1 MLLFLCE
8 LPLWASAILLVVL
21 PTMIAM
27 CGPLLV
33 RRRVDLRRLTTNN
46 EIAGFKFATVGVIY
60 AVILAFAVIAVWEKF
75 SEAEGMV
82 TKEAGAAAT
91 LYRLAAGPEPEAAA
105 AKCALNNYLKLAIE
119 RDWPLMAKE
128 KESRDGLRA
137 LDALYV
143 AILRLPETNM
153 RKSASFVEM
162 LKQLDVITEA
172 RRTRLHLAT
181 GIIPTMLWAV
191 LCCGAVMT
199 IGFTF
204 FFGTENLWAQITMTG
219 ILSVIVFMG
228 LLVIVSFDHPFTGPV
243 HVDAAPLQIVL
254 DDFGQDK

>member
-1 MLLFLCE
+1 MLLSICE
-8 LPLWASAILLVVL
+8 LPFWASTALLVLL
-21 PTMIAM
+21 PTAVAM
-27 CGPLLV
+27 CGPVLV
-33 RRRVDLRRLTTNN
+33 RRQVDLARLTTNN

-60 AVILAFAVIAVWEKF
+60 AVLLAFAVIAVWEKF
-75 SEAEGMV
+75 SEAEEMV

-91 LYRLAAGPEPEAAA
+91 LYRLAAGSEPEAAA
-105 AKCALNNYLKLAIE
+105 AKAALNNYLTLAID
-119 RDWPLMAKE
+119 RDWPMMAKE
-128 KESRDGLRA
+128 KESRDVTRA
-137 LDALYV
+137 LDGLYA
-143 AILRLPETNM
+143 AILRLPETGV
-153 RKSASFVEM
+153 RKSAALAEM
-162 LKQLDVITEA
+162 LKQLDEMTES

-181 GIIPTMLWAV
+181 GIVPTMLWVV

-204 FFGTENLWAQITMTG
+204 FFGTKNLGAQITMTG

-243 HVDAAPLQIVL
+243 HVNAEPLQMVL

>member
-1 MLLFLCE
+1 MLLFMCE
-8 LPLWASAILLVVL
+8 LPLWASAILVVVA
-21 PTMIAM
+21 PTLIAM
-27 CGPLLV
+27 CGPVLV
-33 RRRVDLRRLTTNN
+33 RRRVELTRLTTNN

-105 AKCALNNYLKLAIE
+105 AKAALNNYLKLAIE

-128 KESRDGLRA
+128 KGSRDTMRA
-137 LDALYV
+137 LDGLYA
-143 AILRLPETNM
+143 AILRLPETGL

-162 LKQLDVITEA
+162 LKQLDAITEA
-172 RRTRLHLAT
+172 RRTRLHLAA

-204 FFGTENLWAQITMTG
+204 FFGTENLRAQVTMTG

-228 LLVIVSFDHPFTGPV
+228 LLVILSFDHPFSGPV
-243 HVDAAPLQIVL
+243 HVEAEPLRTVME
-254 DDFGQDK
+254 DFGLDK

>member
-1 MLLFLCE
+1 MLLSLCE
-8 LPLWASAILLVVL
+8 LPLWASAILVVVL

-33 RRRVDLRRLTTNN
+33 RRQVDLARLTTNN

-75 SEAEGMV
+75 SAAEGMV

-91 LYRLAAGPEPEAAA
+91 LYRLAAGPEPEAVAA
-105 AKCALNNYLKLAIE
+105 RAALNNYLKLVID

-128 KESRDGLRA
+128 KGSRDAMRA
-137 LDALYV
+137 LDGLYA
-143 AILRLPETNM
+143 AILRLPETGLRN
-153 RKSASFVEM
+153 SASFAEM
-162 LKQLDVITEA
+162 LKQLDEITET
-172 RRTRLHLAT
+172 RRARLHLAA
-181 GIIPTMLWAV
+181 GIIPTMLWVV

-204 FFGTENLWAQITMTG
+204 FFGTENLRAQMTMTG

-228 LLVIVSFDHPFTGPV
+228 LLVILSFDHPFTGPV
-243 HVDAAPLQIVL
+243 HVDAEPLQIVME
-254 DDFGQDK
+254 DFGQDK

>member
-8 LPLWASAILLVVL
+8 LPLWASAILLVVA

-33 RRRVDLRRLTTNN
+33 RRQVDLARLTTNN

-60 AVILAFAVIAVWEKF
+60 AVMLAFAVIAVWEKF

-105 AKCALNNYLKLAIE
+105 AKAALNNYLKLAID

-128 KESRDGLRA
+128 KGSRDVTRA
-137 LDALYV
+137 LDGLYA
-143 AILRLPETNM
+143 AILRLPETGL
-153 RKSASFVEM
+153 RKSASFGEM
-162 LKQLDVITEA
+162 LKQLDEITEVSPHKAAA
-172 RRTRLHLAT
+172 RDRHHPDDVVGGSVLRRGDDDWIHFLFRHQKSSGSNHHDGHTLRHRVHGPPRDRVVRSSLHRSGPCRRGASPNGAGGFWT
-181 GIIPTMLWAV
+181 G
-191 LCCGAVMT
+191 
-199 IGFTF
+199 
-204 FFGTENLWAQITMTG
+204 
-219 ILSVIVFMG
+219 
-228 LLVIVSFDHPFTGPV
+228 
-243 HVDAAPLQIVL
+243 
-254 DDFGQDK
+254 

>member
-1 MLLFLCE
+1 
-8 LPLWASAILLVVL
+8 
-21 PTMIAM
+21 M
-27 CGPLLV
+27 CGPVLV
-33 RRRVDLRRLTTNN
+33 RRQVDLARLTTNN

-60 AVILAFAVIAVWEKF
+60 AVLLAFAVIAVWEKF
-75 SEAEGMV
+75 SEAEEMV

-91 LYRLAAGPEPEAAA
+91 LYRLAAGSEPEAAG
-105 AKCALNNYLKLAIE
+105 AKAALNNYLRLAID
-119 RDWPLMAKE
+119 RDWPAMAKE
-128 KESRDGLRA
+128 KESRDVTRA
-137 LDALYV
+137 LDGLYA
-143 AILRLPETNM
+143 AILRLPETEV
-153 RKSASFVEM
+153 RKSAALAEM
-162 LKQLDVITEA
+162 LKQLDEMTES

-181 GIIPTMLWAV
+181 GIVPTMLWVV

-204 FFGTENLWAQITMTG
+204 FFGTKNLGAQITMTG
-219 ILSVIVFMG
+219 ILAVIVFMG

>member
-8 LPLWASAILLVVL
+8 LPLWASTILVVAA

-33 RRRVDLRRLTTNN
+33 RRRIELERLTTNN

-75 SEAEGMV
+75 SEAEGLV

-91 LYRLAAGPEPEAAA
+91 LYRLSAGPEPEAAA
-105 AKCALNNYLKLAIE
+105 AKAALNNYLTLAID

-128 KESRDGLRA
+128 KGSRETMRA
-137 LDALYV
+137 LDALYA
-143 AILRLPETNM
+143 AILRLPETGL
-153 RKSASFVEM
+153 RKSASFGEM
-162 LKQLDVITEA
+162 LKQLDEITEVRRA
-172 RRTRLHLAT
+172 RLYLAG
-181 GIIPTMLWAV
+181 GIIPTMLWVV

-204 FFGTENLWAQITMTG
+204 FFGTENLRAQMTMTG

-228 LLVIVSFDHPFTGPV
+228 LLVILSFDHPFAGPV
-243 HVDAAPLQIVL
+243 HVDAEPLRIVME
-254 DDFGQDK
+254 DFGQDK

>member
-1 MLLFLCE
+1 MLLSICE
-8 LPLWASAILLVVL
+8 LPLWASTVLLVLL
-21 PTMIAM
+21 PTAVAM
-27 CGPLLV
+27 CGPVLV
-33 RRRVDLRRLTTNN
+33 RRQVDLARLTTNN

-60 AVILAFAVIAVWEKF
+60 AVLLAFAVIAVWEKF
-75 SEAEGMV
+75 SEAEEMV

-91 LYRLAAGPEPEAAA
+91 LYRLAAGSEPEAAG
-105 AKCALNNYLKLAIE
+105 AKAALNNYLRLAID
-119 RDWPLMAKE
+119 RDWPAMAKE
-128 KESRDGLRA
+128 KESRDVTRA
-137 LDALYV
+137 LDGLYA
-143 AILRLPETNM
+143 AILRLPETEV
-153 RKSASFVEM
+153 RKSAALAEM
-162 LKQLDVITEA
+162 LKQLDEMTES

-181 GIIPTMLWAV
+181 GIVPTMLWVV

-204 FFGTENLWAQITMTG
+204 FFGTKNLGAQITMTG
-219 ILSVIVFMG
+219 ILAVIVFMG

>member
-1 MLLFLCE
+1 MMLFLCE
-8 LPLWASAILLVVL
+8 LPLWASALLLVVA

-33 RRRVDLRRLTTNN
+33 RRQVDLARLATNN

-60 AVILAFAVIAVWEKF
+60 AVLLAFAVIAVWEKF

-105 AKCALNNYLKLAIE
+105 AKDALNNYLKLAID

-128 KESRDGLRA
+128 KGSRDVTRA
-137 LDALYV
+137 LDGLYA
-143 AILRLPETNM
+143 AILRLPETGL
-153 RKSASFVEM
+153 RRSASFGEM
-162 LKQLDVITEA
+162 LKQLDEITES
-172 RRTRLHLAT
+172 RRTRLQLAT
-181 GIIPTMLWAV
+181 GIMPMMLWVV

-204 FFGTENLWAQITMTG
+204 FFGTKNLQAQIAMTG
-219 ILSVIVFMG
+219 ILAVIVFMG
-228 LLVIVSFDHPFTGPV
+228 LLVILSFDHPFTGPV
-243 HVDAAPLQIVL
+243 HVDAEPLQMVL
-254 DDFGQDK
+254 EDFGQDK